1 MLTASAARTLA
12 DYKKWANHE
21 TFLIV
26 EAVPEEEIYKTRP
39 TLFKNIAATLNHT
52 YVVDMI
58 WQAHIEG
65 RKHGIPAL
73 NTVTHPRLADLHAAQ
88 LELDGWYADWAATQT
103 DDSLSAERQFE
114 LIGGNAGQMS
124 CAEMLLHVVTHNAYH
139 RGFVADMLT
148 AIGAKRPSVDYP
160 IYKRHLLA
168 A

>member
-1 MLTASAARTLA
+1 MLTAAAARTLA
-12 DYKKWANHE
+12 DYKRWANHE
-21 TFLIV
+21 TFLV
-26 EAVPEEEIYKTRP
+26 VAAVPEEEIYKTRP

-52 YVVDMI
+52 YVVDLI

-65 RKHGIPAL
+65 RKHGIAAL
-73 NTVTHPRLADLHAAQ
+73 NAVTHARLADLHAAQ
-88 LELDGWYADWAATQT
+88 SALDDWYADWAQAQT
-103 DDSLSAERQFE
+103 DEGLSAERRFE

-124 CAEMLLHVVTHNAYH
+124 CAEMLLHVVNHNTYH

-160 IYKRHLLA
+160 IYKRRLA